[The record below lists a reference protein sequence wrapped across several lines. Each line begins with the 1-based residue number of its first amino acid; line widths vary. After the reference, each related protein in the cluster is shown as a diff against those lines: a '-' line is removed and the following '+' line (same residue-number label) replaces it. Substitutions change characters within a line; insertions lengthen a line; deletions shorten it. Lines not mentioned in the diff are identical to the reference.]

1 VLRLPVLLLALVLEV
16 YGQTSREQMLISA
29 VQQDPQNIDK
39 VLRLAAFK
47 LQAASGVT
55 NEQDRAASLDEVQI
69 LYLRANSLD
78 PRNVDALYHLGMV
91 SWMKVFPAV
100 VSARREAAMDPE
112 TPGPVRDRSSR
123 AVLNAKYR
131 ADIDYAI
138 ASLEQAV
145 ALEPSNNEAMAYLQ
159 VAYRARADLKDTRA
173 EWDADQNAAGLWRE
187 KAYEVGSAKQV
198 VSDPDT
204 DGKSGRDPMAPW
216 AMVFMPSAITIDG
229 WTMEQKLRHSTAAAC
244 PANYPSDGMR
254 AVILHA
260 VIDRDGSVMYLE
272 PRDGPPEGFPA
283 ALEAARQWTFE
294 PTLAKGKPTM
304 VKTNIIVAFDRCP
317 PR

>member
-1 VLRLPVLLLALVLEV
+1 MLRLPVLLLVLVLEV
-16 YGQTSREQMLISA
+16 SGQTSREQILTSA
-29 VQQDPQNIDK
+29 LQNDPQNIDK
-39 VLRLAAFK
+39 VLQLAAFK

-55 NEQDRAASLDEVQI
+55 NEHDRAANLDEVQI

-173 EWDADQNAAGLWRE
+173 EWEEDQNAAGLWRE

-198 VSDPDT
+198 SDPDSNT
-204 DGKSGRDPMAPW
+204 RDPLAPW
-216 AMVFMPSAITIDG
+216 ALVFMPSAITIDR
-229 WTMEQKLRHSTAAAC
+229 WAMEQKLRFSTRPVC
-244 PANYPSDGMR
+244 PTEYPAGGMR
-254 AVILHA
+254 GVILDA
-260 VIDRDGSVMYLE
+260 VIDRDGSVLYLE
-272 PRDGPPEGFPA
+272 PRDGPREVIPA
-283 ALEAARQWTFE
+283 AMEAAKKWTFE
-294 PTLAKGKPTM
+294 PTLVKGKPTM
-304 VKTNIIVAFDRCP
+304 VKTIITIPFDRCP